1 MFTLTTSL
9 HGSIGSPRHSS
20 QTQRRNKRY
29 PNWKGGGKIGTLHK
43 WIHRVASVVSLCICD
58 SHSPSCLFFQIR
70 HVTGPV
76 VEDLFLYLVEFGIF
90 WQNVFPSLVYSL
102 LSTSIFSS
110 ALPVIPNGKE
120 ASLAAVFPCPV
131 QREAPPSLPLILT
144 ASSPPSPTIAR
155 PGRNGKWSPGARD
168 DLMHNTA
175 PAPSSPC

>member
-90 WQNVFPSLVYSL
+90 WQNVFPNPRLFSPLYQHFLFCFASYSQWEGGFTGSGL
-102 LSTSIFSS
+102 PMPCSAWSTPFLALNTYCFLSTISHDCK
-110 ALPVIPNGKE
+110 AWEKWKVI
-120 ASLAAVFPCPV
+120 S
-131 QREAPPSLPLILT
+131 
-144 ASSPPSPTIAR
+144 
-155 PGRNGKWSPGARD
+155 WS
-168 DLMHNTA
+168 
-175 PAPSSPC
+175 